1 MERQI
6 LPERLLAHF
15 IRELKTHNEEKVQ
28 AAAAAALAAP
38 PPKKAKR
45 SERSAGDVLR
55 SMDDMLEDEYGT

>member
-1 MERQI
+1 MSEK
-6 LPERLLAHF
+6 LLAHF
-15 IRELKTHNEEKVQ
+15 LRELKKHNEDKVK

-55 SMDDMLEDEYGT
+55 SLDDMLDDEYGT